1 MDAVFKPFGV
11 KAIKKP
17 WLTGQP
23 SPCVFVKGPSGHAAG
38 EADLYEEQHAH
49 GDGGA
54 QRQA

>member
-1 MDAVFKPFGV
+1 MDTVFKPFGV

-17 WLTGQP
+17 SLTGQP